1 MKIKQITQLINEKLA
16 GETLHP
22 TQLLSYMDDVIDEI
36 NTALSSCFPTVSEFA
51 YDSEQDSNDFT
62 KDYNVFPERYIRS
75 VLILGAAYKFYVTD
89 EEGSNTA
96 QMYQMQYKNNLFNMV
111 RDYIWEVP
119 EEYQNTSGG
128 FVQICGEGHPFQ
140 NEFIGRGNYGL

>member
-1 MKIKQITQLINEKLA
+1 MTIVQMTQLINEKLA

-36 NTALSSCFPTVSEFA
+36 NTELNSCFPSITEFITDQETGDKNYSE
-51 YDSEQDSNDFT
+51 N
-62 KDYNVFPERYIRS
+62 YNLFPESYIRS
-75 VLILGAAYKFYVTD
+75 VLILGAAFKFYVTD

-96 QMYQMQYKNNLFNMV
+96 QLYQAQYKSNLFKMV

-119 EEYQNTSGG
+119 EEYQNDSGG
-128 FVQICGEGHPFQ
+128 FVQISGEGHPFQ
-140 NEFIGRGNYGL
+140 SEFIGRGRYGL